1 MAQATTTIATNEPSL
16 QEQQAEM
23 MEQLF
28 GVLMQN
34 SEGISTG
41 AVLLQE
47 LHEKGLL
54 DLMVGLVRQ
63 GNDIVRIVV
72 ELLTKEEYM
81 SSVKKVVGTIQGFS
95 EVNSESL
102 ATAMKSV
109 IRLLQELSDKGL
121 LDFAVGLLEH
131 GNDIVKA
138 TLDIA
143 AKAAQS
149 KSIQSLLA
157 VVEDVGSLDA
167 EALGKTFKGV
177 SAGLAKMT
185 ETTPSNRPMGIF
197 ELLRMMKDPDVS
209 AALQSGFA
217 FLKGMGQALRQTGER
232 N

>member
-1 MAQATTTIATNEPSL
+1 MAQATTTITTNEPSL

-28 GVLMQN
+28 DVLMQN

-54 DLMVGLVRQ
+54 DLLVGLVRQ

-81 SSVKKVVGTIQGFS
+81 NSVKKVVGTVQGLS

-102 ATAMKSV
+102 AAAMKSV

-121 LDFAVGLLEH
+121 LDFVVGLLEH

-149 KSIQSLLA
+149 KSIQTLLA
-157 VVEDVGSLDA
+157 VMEDVGSLDA

-185 ETTPSNRPMGIF
+185 ETAPTNRPMGFF

>member
-1 MAQATTTIATNEPSL
+1 M
-16 QEQQAEM
+16 
-23 MEQLF
+23 
-28 GVLMQN
+28 
-34 SEGISTG
+34 
-41 AVLLQE
+41 
-47 LHEKGLL
+47 
-54 DLMVGLVRQ
+54 
-63 GNDIVRIVV
+63 
-72 ELLTKEEYM
+72 
-81 SSVKKVVGTIQGFS
+81 
-95 EVNSESL
+95 NSESL

>member
-28 GVLMQN
+28 DVLMQN

-54 DLMVGLVRQ
+54 DLLVGLVRQ

-81 SSVKKVVGTIQGFS
+81 NSVKKVVGTVQGFS

-102 ATAMKSV
+102 AAAMKSV

-121 LDFAVGLLEH
+121 LDFVVGLLEH

-149 KSIQSLLA
+149 KSIQTLLA
-157 VVEDVGSLDA
+157 VMEDVGSLDA

-185 ETTPSNRPMGIF
+185 ETAPTNRPMGFF

>member
-28 GVLMQN
+28 DVLMQN

-54 DLMVGLVRQ
+54 DLLVGLVRQ

-81 SSVKKVVGTIQGFS
+81 NSVKKVVGTVQGLS

-102 ATAMKSV
+102 AAAMKSV

-121 LDFAVGLLEH
+121 LDFVVGLLEH

-149 KSIQSLLA
+149 KSIQTLLA
-157 VVEDVGSLDA
+157 VMEDVGSLDA

-185 ETTPSNRPMGIF
+185 ETAPTNRPMGFF